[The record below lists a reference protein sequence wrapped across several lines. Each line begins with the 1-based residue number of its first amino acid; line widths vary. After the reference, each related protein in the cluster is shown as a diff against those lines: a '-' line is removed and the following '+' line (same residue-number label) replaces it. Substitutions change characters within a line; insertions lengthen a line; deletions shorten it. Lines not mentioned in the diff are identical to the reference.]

1 MTQLLDLAEPRSPNR
16 RPDSVQNRSSTIMKK
31 KVEGGDVE
39 EGQRTIM
46 RKAMEKR
53 KTQQEREHTMLA
65 ALGAKLARA
74 TT

>member
-1 MTQLLDLAEPRSPNR
+1 
-16 RPDSVQNRSSTIMKK
+16 MKK

-74 TT
+74 TTWRQLPPVKLVVEAGNNRNVI